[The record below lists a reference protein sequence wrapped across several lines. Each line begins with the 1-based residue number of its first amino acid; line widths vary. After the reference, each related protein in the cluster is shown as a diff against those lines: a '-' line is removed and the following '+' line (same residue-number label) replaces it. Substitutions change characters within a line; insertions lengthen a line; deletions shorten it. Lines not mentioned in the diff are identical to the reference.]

1 MGRSQVSPSLTPLTT
16 SSFPLSVFRMLLS
29 VFLFPTST
37 TSRELVKLF
46 AELSNKELYDLETKL
61 DSCHQTS
68 RVRRFS
74 PLNSTRR
81 FSTRLDQVTP
91 SVCPSRVLPRTKRSL
106 LVTSST
112 TKRMVNSSQSR
123 LSPLWLLSKNTL
135 VFSSPVTAL
144 LSSPVPQRLLA
155 RWPRS
160 CGKWERRPEVPRS
173 TTPQNFHSSKT
184 PKSNLSLL
192 LLSSSNLSRNAP
204 LLGDLPLWTR
214 TD

>member
-1 MGRSQVSPSLTPLTT
+1 MGDTSLRRFLSSLTLDSTVTTWSNQLTLPNAAGTRDGLPTKSQRRRSQVSPSLTPLTT

-112 TKRMVNSSQSR
+112 KKDGELKPIKT
-123 LSPLWLLSKNTL
+123 
-135 VFSSPVTAL
+135 FTAL
-144 LSSPVPQRLLA
+144 VAVQEHPGVLKPGY
-155 RWPRS
+155 
-160 CGKWERRPEVPRS
+160 C
-173 TTPQNFHSSKT
+173 
-184 PKSNLSLL
+184 
-192 LLSSSNLSRNAP
+192 
-204 LLGDLPLWTR
+204 
-214 TD
+214 